1 MVDLM
6 LQAYE
11 TGIPTVLQVE
21 IRDSAVKG
29 FFKEE
34 SFPAGTNMA
43 ELENDVLNGTITKC
57 IRNSEGFAIKRKVN
71 IAPAR

>member
-43 ELENDVLNGTITKC
+43 ELENDMLNGK
-57 IRNSEGFAIKRKVN
+57 SVV
-71 IAPAR
+71 